1 MTYARYLKKFDS
13 WMACAYKADKGTIGL
28 EHASERKELYHYVF
42 YGSAKIGT
50 PFSSEYRVINAR
62 VGELVNVKE
71 LFKKDIIFDFLE
83 DTSMW
88 GFNSLDDED
97 WDGRIVNETFVATG
111 TTVLVC
117 LNGSPVVNSIKLSR
131 YDYDELTEGKKYTI
145 IPNGGV
151 LALFTKK

>member
-1 MTYARYLKKFDS
+1 
-13 WMACAYKADKGTIGL
+13 
-28 EHASERKELYHYVF
+28 
-42 YGSAKIGT
+42 
-50 PFSSEYRVINAR
+50 
-62 VGELVNVKE
+62 
-71 LFKKDIIFDFLE
+71 
-83 DTSMW
+83 
-88 GFNSLDDED
+88 
-97 WDGRIVNETFVATG
+97 VATG